1 MVASTCAAR
10 GVVYWLGSQLYVQL
24 TNRARGLSL
33 VASRGPAFIMPETSG
48 FVPLEV
54 EPTVDAVVEA
64 VLDAY
69 ANDDRKRS
77 LGQDV
82 GRTRRADGGATD
94 PGVAFAGLGDPL
106 LRWPDVAE
114 ITRRVREHH
123 EVPIS
128 LYTNGLLPQDAPA
141 AAEVASTLHEAGVTA
156 ATIALNA
163 ADPDGYERVMLSPP
177 PYKPAYHEDEL
188 SAIGDISG
196 ASFGGAC
203 EFVAAMSEA
212 GVETTVTAV
221 ASPDASPT
229 AVRDLGTALGA
240 VAFKE
245 RTFLS

>member
-1 MVASTCAAR
+1 MVATTCAAR

-48 FVPLEV
+48 FAPLEA
-54 EPTVDAVVEA
+54 EPTVDTVVEA

-69 ANDDRKRS
+69 ANDERKKA

-106 LRWPDVAE
+106 LRWPEVAE

-128 LYTNGLLPQDAPA
+128 LYTNGLLPLDAPA
-141 AAEVASTLHEAGVTA
+141 AAEVASSAAGVLCTIRL
-156 ATIALNA
+156 AT
-163 ADPDGYERVMLSPP
+163 R
-177 PYKPAYHEDEL
+177 
-188 SAIGDISG
+188 
-196 ASFGGAC
+196 
-203 EFVAAMSEA
+203 
-212 GVETTVTAV
+212 
-221 ASPDASPT
+221 
-229 AVRDLGTALGA
+229 R
-240 VAFKE
+240 
-245 RTFLS
+245 

>member
-1 MVASTCAAR
+1 MSLQLKSSKMVASTCAAR

-48 FVPLEV
+48 FAPLEA
-54 EPTVDAVVEA
+54 EPTVDAVVTA

-69 ANDDRKRS
+69 ANDERKRAR
-77 LGQDV
+77 GQDV

-128 LYTNGLLPQDAPA
+128 LYTNGLP
-141 AAEVASTLHEAGVTA
+141 
-156 ATIALNA
+156 
-163 ADPDGYERVMLSPP
+163 PDGRACTRPP
-177 PYKPAYHEDEL
+177 PKLPLDAARRPASRRRRL
-188 SAIGDISG
+188 
-196 ASFGGAC
+196 
-203 EFVAAMSEA
+203 
-212 GVETTVTAV
+212 
-221 ASPDASPT
+221 P
-229 AVRDLGTALGA
+229 
-240 VAFKE
+240 
-245 RTFLS
+245 

>member
-1 MVASTCAAR
+1 MRERAPEKKNRESVRVADTELVRANKTPRSSNRHCAKSSKMVATMRAAR

-48 FVPLEV
+48 FAPLEA
-54 EPTVDAVVEA
+54 EPSVDTVVEA

-69 ANDDRKRS
+69 ANDERKKA

-128 LYTNGLLPQDAPA
+128 LYTNGLLPPDAPA
-141 AAEVASTLHEAGVTA
+141 AAEVASTLHEAWRRRRRR
-156 ATIALNA
+156 L
-163 ADPDGYERVMLSPP
+163 P
-177 PYKPAYHEDEL
+177 
-188 SAIGDISG
+188 
-196 ASFGGAC
+196 
-203 EFVAAMSEA
+203 
-212 GVETTVTAV
+212 
-221 ASPDASPT
+221 
-229 AVRDLGTALGA
+229 
-240 VAFKE
+240 
-245 RTFLS
+245 

>member
-1 MVASTCAAR
+1 MVATTCAAR

-33 VASRGPAFIMPETSG
+33 VASRGPAFQMPASSG
-48 FVPLEV
+48 FAPLET
-54 EPTVDAVVEA
+54 EPTVDTVVEA

-69 ANDDRKRS
+69 ANDERKKA

-128 LYTNGLLPQDAPA
+128 LYTNGLLPPDAPA
-141 AAEVASTLHEAGVTA
+141 AAEVASSAAGVLCA
-156 ATIALNA
+156 IRLATRRWRAVDATPRAGRCTQPGSLL
-163 ADPDGYERVMLSPP
+163 PPSP
-177 PYKPAYHEDEL
+177 
-188 SAIGDISG
+188 
-196 ASFGGAC
+196 
-203 EFVAAMSEA
+203 
-212 GVETTVTAV
+212 
-221 ASPDASPT
+221 
-229 AVRDLGTALGA
+229 
-240 VAFKE
+240 
-245 RTFLS
+245 

>member
-48 FVPLEV
+48 FAPLAA
-54 EPTVDAVVEA
+54 EPSVDTVVEA
-64 VLDAY
+64 VLAAY
-69 ANDDRKRS
+69 ANDERKKA

-128 LYTNGLLPQDAPA
+128 LYTNGLLPPDAPG
-141 AAEVASTLHEAGVTA
+141 AAEVASSAAGVLCTLFDLRRGDGVPSTPLPAQDA
-156 ATIALNA
+156 ARGRRHRGNRCI
-163 ADPDGYERVMLSPP
+163 ER
-177 PYKPAYHEDEL
+177 
-188 SAIGDISG
+188 
-196 ASFGGAC
+196 GGPRRLRTCDA
-203 EFVAAMSEA
+203 VAAVLRA
-212 GVETTVTAV
+212 GV
-221 ASPDASPT
+221 P
-229 AVRDLGTALGA
+229 
-240 VAFKE
+240 
-245 RTFLS
+245 

>member
-48 FVPLEV
+48 FAPLEA
-54 EPTVDAVVEA
+54 EPSVDTVVEA
-64 VLDAY
+64 VLAAY

-128 LYTNGLLPQDAPA
+128 LYTNGLLPPDAPA
-141 AAEVASTLHEAGVTA
+141 AAEVASSAAGVLCIIRL
-156 ATIALNA
+156 ATRRWRAVDA
-163 ADPDGYERVMLSPP
+163 TPRAGRCTRPASPP
-177 PYKPAYHEDEL
+177 PPSH
-188 SAIGDISG
+188 
-196 ASFGGAC
+196 
-203 EFVAAMSEA
+203 
-212 GVETTVTAV
+212 
-221 ASPDASPT
+221 
-229 AVRDLGTALGA
+229 
-240 VAFKE
+240 
-245 RTFLS
+245 

>member
-48 FVPLEV
+48 FAPLEA
-54 EPTVDAVVEA
+54 EPSVDAVVEA
-64 VLDAY
+64 VLNAY
-69 ANDDRKRS
+69 ANDERKRS
-77 LGQDV
+77 LGQDI

-128 LYTNGLLPQDAPA
+128 LYTNGLLPPDAPA
-141 AAEVASTLHEAGVTA
+141 AAEVASSAAGVLGIIRL
-156 ATIALNA
+156 ATRRWRAVDA
-163 ADPDGYERVMLSPP
+163 TPR
-177 PYKPAYHEDEL
+177 
-188 SAIGDISG
+188 
-196 ASFGGAC
+196 
-203 EFVAAMSEA
+203 A
-212 GVETTVTAV
+212 GRCTRP
-221 ASPDASPT
+221 ASPRQPSH
-229 AVRDLGTALGA
+229 
-240 VAFKE
+240 
-245 RTFLS
+245 

>member
-48 FVPLEV
+48 FAPLEA
-54 EPTVDAVVEA
+54 EPSVDAVVAA

-69 ANDDRKRS
+69 ANDERKKA

-128 LYTNGLLPQDAPA
+128 LYTNGLLPPDAPA
-141 AAEVASTLHEAGVTA
+141 AAEVASHRAALKSTPHASARWRGVAETR
-156 ATIALNA
+156 AT
-163 ADPDGYERVMLSPP
+163 RRLSPQD
-177 PYKPAYHEDEL
+177 ATRGRRNG
-188 SAIGDISG
+188 GDDCPEC
-196 ASFGGAC
+196 GG
-203 EFVAAMSEA
+203 S
-212 GVETTVTAV
+212 
-221 ASPDASPT
+221 
-229 AVRDLGTALGA
+229 
-240 VAFKE
+240 
-245 RTFLS
+245 

>member
-10 GVVYWLGSQLYVQL
+10 GVVYWLGPQLYVQL

-33 VASRGPAFIMPETSG
+33 VASRGPAFQMPAASG
-48 FVPLEV
+48 FAPLEA
-54 EPTVDAVVEA
+54 EPTVDAVVAA

-69 ANDDRKRS
+69 ANDERKRA
-77 LGQDV
+77 LGKDV
-82 GRTRRADGGATD
+82 GRTRRADGVATD

-106 LRWPDVAE
+106 LRWPEVCE

-128 LYTNGLLPQDAPA
+128 LYTNGLLPPDAPA
-141 AAEVASTLHEAGVTA
+141 AEVATALYEAGVTA

-163 ADPDGYERVMLSPP
+163 ADPDSYARRMLSPP
-177 PYKPAYHEDEL
+177 SYAPAYHADAA
-188 SAIGDISG
+188 SAIGDVTG

-203 EFVAAMSEA
+203 EFIAALTEA

-221 ASPDASPT
+221 AAPDASLG
-229 AVRDLGTALGA
+229 AVCDLGTALGA
-240 VAFKE
+240 VSFKE
-245 RTFLS
+245 RTFLD